1 MTKHGRI
8 LNSKV
13 MTKTLAFAVLGLLL
27 PMTSQAAPMPATASS
42 KLVSPQIGLY
52 RSPVGFTV
60 SAGESGWLQLEAPRD
75 SKFIATLYK
84 SPTVAEIAKTAK
96 GKTPA
101 GAKKEHAATLTV
113 RVDSLEKEMPLD
125 KYIQKWM
132 KEYPK
137 YGFDVLSSKGF
148 SQNKQRGYVM
158 DLINRDNQR
167 QLRQVVF
174 MKKQQAVILTCRDGV
189 ATFKG
194 SLKGCNDIIRTFAWA
209 K

>member
-1 MTKHGRI
+1 MT
-8 LNSKV
+8 
-13 MTKTLAFAVLGLLL
+13 TTFAFAMLGLLV
-27 PMTSQAAPMPATASS
+27 PASSQAAPMPATASS
-42 KLVSPQIGLY
+42 KLVSPQLGLY
-52 RSPVGFTV
+52 RSPNGFTV
-60 SAGESGWLQLEAPRD
+60 SAGDSGWIQLEAPRD

-84 SPTVAEIAKTAK
+84 SPTVAEIAKVAK
-96 GKTPA
+96 NGKAPI
-101 GAKKEHAATLTV
+101 GMHKGHSATLTV
-113 RVDSLEKEMPLD
+113 RVDNLSKEMPLD

-174 MKKQQAVILTCRDGV
+174 LKKQQAVILTCRDNV
-189 ATFKG
+189 ATFKT
-194 SLKGCNDIIRTFAWA
+194 SLKGCNNIIRTFAWA